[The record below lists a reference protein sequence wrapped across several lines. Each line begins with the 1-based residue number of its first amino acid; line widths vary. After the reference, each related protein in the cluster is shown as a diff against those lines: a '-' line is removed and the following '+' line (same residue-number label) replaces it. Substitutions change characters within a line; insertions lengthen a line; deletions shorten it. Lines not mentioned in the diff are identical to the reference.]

1 MYKLDPKTVGLTI
14 RQCRKN
20 RGMTVEQLANKAN
33 VSIKFIGDVE
43 RGQKMPSI
51 NTFIKIVNALDVSFD
66 YVLSQDVVPQSL
78 KLYLFTDLF
87 LHAANI
93 TCSLLKYIKNPSRII
108 KIFLN
113 RNYRLIMLTIGWL

>member
-1 MYKLDPKTVGLTI
+1 MDPKTVGLTI

-66 YVLSQDVVPQSL
+66 YVLSQDVVAAKPKTISF
-78 KLYLFTDLF
+78 FTDIF

-93 TCSLLKYIKNPSRII
+93 TCSLLKYLKNPSRII

>member
-1 MYKLDPKTVGLTI
+1 
-14 RQCRKN
+14 
-20 RGMTVEQLANKAN
+20 MTVEQLANKAN

-78 KLYLFTDLF
+78 KLYLFTGSWLEQQTHN
-87 LHAANI
+87 LEVLGSSPRWPTKNS
-93 TCSLLKYIKNPSRII
+93 CKY
-108 KIFLN
+108 FT
-113 RNYRLIMLTIGWL
+113 YRSFSFIRSE